1 MIGSLRGTV
10 LERTDEATAL
20 VEVGGVGYLVSVTP
34 RTLAELEPGSPCFLY
49 VHHHIRE
56 DAQTLFGFLHRDE
69 RTTFQVLIATHGIGP
84 ALALAIL
91 GTHSPSV
98 LVDIVATSDLNA
110 LTLVPGVGKKTA
122 ERLLVELRNRL
133 SLPMLDPVPAG
144 SGSTGG
150 GSTAVG
156 DVREALVGL
165 GYAQEEIREAL
176 RELSSTADAPT
187 LLRDALKLLGAKRA

>member
-10 LERTDEATAL
+10 LERTEESYAL
-20 VEVGGVGYLVSVTP
+20 IEVGGVGYLVSVTP
-34 RTLAELEPGSPCFLY
+34 RTLAELEPGSSAFLY

-91 GTHSPSV
+91 GTHAPGA
-98 LVDIVATSDLNA
+98 LVDIVAGNDIGA

-133 SLPMLDPVPAG
+133 SLPMLDPLPVTAG
-144 SGSTGG
+144 GKASV
-150 GSTAVG
+150 VG
-156 DVREALVGL
+156 DVREALTGL
-165 GYAQEEIREAL
+165 GYGPEEIREAL
-176 RELSSTADAPT
+176 RELSADSDASTM
-187 LLRDALKLLGAKRA
+187 LRDALKLLGAKRA

>member
-10 LERTDEATAL
+10 LERTEDGNAL
-20 VEVGGVGYLVSVTP
+20 VEVGGVGYYVAVTP
-34 RTLAELEPGSPCFLY
+34 RTLAELEPGANVFLH

-91 GTHSPSV
+91 GTHTPSA
-98 LVDIVATSDLNA
+98 LVDIIAGNDLGA

-122 ERLLVELRNRL
+122 ERLLIELRNKL
-133 SLPMLDPVPAG
+133 SLPMLDPVSP
-144 SGSTGG
+144 GG
-150 GSTAVG
+150 GGTKGSVVG
-156 DVREALVGL
+156 DVREALAGL
-165 GYAQEEIREAL
+165 GYGPEEIREAL
-176 RELSSTADAPT
+176 REVPSDGDAAT
-187 LLRDALKLLGAKRA
+187 VLRDALKLLGAKRA